1 VRILVMEDQP
11 DISAGLRDVLL
22 RDRYEVVVVDS
33 AVAALDELAE
43 APFDL
48 AVLDVM
54 LPHDDEAGYR
64 VAATMRD
71 AGFEGS
77 ILFLTARDATEDR
90 IRGLDLG
97 ADDYMVKPFS
107 LGEFSARVRALLRR
121 TSDTRLPVVTRGPLR
136 VDLAARDVRWYDAPV
151 EMTPREFA
159 LLEWFAMHPDRVF
172 DADELQ
178 ERFFPSATSGRR
190 VIRVYV
196 RQLRSKLGP
205 DVIQTIS
212 GGYRL
217 GLGK

>member
-1 VRILVMEDQP
+1 MRILVMEDQP
-11 DISAGLRDVLL
+11 DIAAGIQDVLL
-22 RDRYEVVVVDS
+22 RDRYDVMVVSSPSD
-33 AVAALDELAE
+33 ALLELAE
-43 APFDL
+43 APVDL

-54 LPHDDEAGYR
+54 LPQDDEAGFEL
-64 VAATMRD
+64 AKTMRE

-121 TSDTRLPVVTRGPLR
+121 SSDTRTPVMTRGPLR
-136 VDLAARDVRWYDAPV
+136 VDFAARDVRWYDTPV

-159 LLEWFAMHPDRVF
+159 LLEWFALHPDRIF
-172 DADELQ
+172 GGDELQ
-178 ERFFPSATSGRR
+178 ERFFPAATSGRR

-196 RQLRSKLGP
+196 RQLRNKFGP
-205 DVIQTIS
+205 DVIETVS

-217 GLGK
+217 GLPR